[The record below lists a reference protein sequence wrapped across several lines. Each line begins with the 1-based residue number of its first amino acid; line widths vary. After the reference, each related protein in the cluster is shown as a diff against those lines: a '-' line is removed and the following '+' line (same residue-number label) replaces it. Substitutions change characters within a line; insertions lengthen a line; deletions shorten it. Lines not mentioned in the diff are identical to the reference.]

1 MADVACFCNCFYSFE
16 GGAGACPRCGAVA
29 VVMTAAAPTGRE
41 RSQRA
46 QSRVP
51 AVGDDTAEAR
61 ARERAAGRRD
71 PAVLSIPGLHNAS
84 VIGSVNEAQRA
95 MTLTALSSG
104 LAGRYGPGSAA
115 GHRS

>member
-1 MADVACFCNCFYSFE
+1 MADVACFCDCFYSFE
-16 GGAGACPRCGAVA
+16 GAAGACPRCGAVA

-46 QSRVP
+46 QSRVR
-51 AVGDDTAEAR
+51 AFGDDTAEAR
-61 ARERAAGRRD
+61 ARERAAGKRD
-71 PAVLSIPGLHNAS
+71 PAVLSFPGLHNAS

-95 MTLTALSSG
+95 MFLTAPSSG